1 VKWNNAK
8 LGSFVFINMLLNNC
22 LMRNL
27 VKPNELLSY
36 VLYKKIILIISY
48 QHHQNK
54 MHLKTVQFKQYW
66 NITQNYGFLWLV
78 VDEI

>member
-1 VKWNNAK
+1 
-8 LGSFVFINMLLNNC
+8 MLLNNC

-27 VKPNELLSY
+27 IKPNELLSY

-48 QHHQNK
+48 QHDHNK